1 MSVDTHWPSVH
12 CSRIEVNDKRSAYD
26 YCILSS
32 SFWSPAVATN
42 PFLLCAIAWLL
53 CLLQACSPTGWP
65 WSGSISSDAY
75 MHVCA
80 SNAYMANMALLRY
93 QLILEWIF
101 IIIIVI
107 QSEPIVYHAEQVID
121 SELQRVELSHD
132 DGEGDSYPFQLWL
145 WVYET
150 DMQARKTV
158 YRSDMIWPNKQ
169 HEDVYICIGMTGRES
184 DDERC
189 LSDDMTVIFT
199 ENHSKGHRKAADRT
213 QIKLP
218 FTKINQFL
226 SEEEAETRAQICNSA
241 CAKKRTGRIVGII
254 FGSIFGPLF
263 LLALCICLPSCC
275 SGAKSNSNG
284 TGASRNPVH
293 GKIDPLLTL
302 DYRTEVF
309 WMYLLGVF
317 S

>member
-1 MSVDTHWPSVH
+1 MS
-12 CSRIEVNDKRSAYD
+12 
-26 YCILSS
+26 CII
-32 SFWSPAVATN
+32 V
-42 PFLLCAIAWLL
+42 
-53 CLLQACSPTGWP
+53 
-65 WSGSISSDAY
+65 
-75 MHVCA
+75 
-80 SNAYMANMALLRY
+80 
-93 QLILEWIF
+93 
-101 IIIIVI
+101 VI
-107 QSEPIVYHAEQVID
+107 QSELVVYHAEQVID

-132 DGEGDSYPFQLWL
+132 DGAGDAYPFQLWL

-199 ENHSKGHRKAADRT
+199 ENHSKGHRKAANRT

-226 SEEEAETRAQICNSA
+226 PEEEAETRAKICNSA
-241 CAKKRTGRIVGII
+241 CARKRTGIIVGSI
-254 FGSIFGPLF
+254 FGSIFGLAFLF
-263 LLALCICLPSCC
+263 MLCICLPSCC

-284 TGASRNPVH
+284 SGASRNPVH
-293 GKIDPLLTL
+293 GKDIPCPHSTIIQKYSGCIDCESSIKLVQGSATRLSPLYHSPEIRRILHPAI
-302 DYRTEVF
+302 DKSVEVAF
-309 WMYLLGVF
+309 WGPNTKDCSLYF
-317 S
+317 C